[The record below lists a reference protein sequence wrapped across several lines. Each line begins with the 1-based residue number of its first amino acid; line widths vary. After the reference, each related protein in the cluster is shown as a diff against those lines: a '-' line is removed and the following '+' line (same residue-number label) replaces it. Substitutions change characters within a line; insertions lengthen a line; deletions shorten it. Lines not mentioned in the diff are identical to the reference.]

1 MNSPTYQTIPVTCP
15 NCNNRF
21 ASPVLTIID
30 ATQNPE
36 AKALF
41 LSGQINVAVC
51 SQCGHAGMLST
62 PLVYHDPEKELFL
75 TFVPSEL
82 GLPEME
88 QQRIIGDL
96 TNRVISTLP
105 AEQRKGYLL
114 RPQNFLRLESMVET
128 ILEADGITKEML
140 EAQRTKT
147 DLLAR
152 LLRTADENARRVIA
166 QENNAQIDY
175 QFFQILTLNIEIA
188 QAEGQ
193 EQTVQQL
200 LALREQL
207 LDWTTIGRETA
218 SREQAIKELGTEI
231 TREGLLD
238 KLVDA
243 ALAEEQAKIE
253 TMVAVARSAIDY
265 AFYQQLTERIET
277 AENAGDTHQAETLKT
292 LRETILDLT
301 AQIDAE
307 IQQATEQAAQLLH
320 KILQSDDLEQAV
332 RDNLAQIDD
341 MFLNVLAMNLDAADR
356 AGRSEDMEN
365 LQQIG
370 NILMKLIEES
380 QPPEVQLVNKL
391 LAAEYP
397 DGTQALLEENRQQ
410 ITSELLEIMQL
421 VGQDLTQSGQEEA
434 AQHLAQVREQATA
447 LSIH

>member
-1 MNSPTYQTIPVTCP
+1 MNTPTYQTVPVTCP

-21 ASPVLTIID
+21 VSPVLAIID
-30 ATQNPE
+30 VTQNPE

-51 SQCGHAGMLST
+51 PQCGHAGMLST

-82 GLPEME
+82 GLAEME
-88 QQRIIGDL
+88 QQRIVGEL
-96 TNRVISTLP
+96 TNRVLSALP

-114 RPQNFLRLESMVET
+114 RPQNFLRLESMVEA

-140 EAQRTKT
+140 EAQRAKT

-152 LLRTADENARRVIA
+152 LLRTTDENARRVIV
-166 QENNAQIDY
+166 QENDTQIDY

-238 KLVDA
+238 KLVKA
-243 ALAEEQAKIE
+243 ALVEEQAKIE

-277 AENAGDTHQAETLKT
+277 AENAGDTHQVETLKA
-292 LRETILDLT
+292 LRETILDLV

-307 IQQATEQAAQLLH
+307 IQQAAEQAAQLLH
-320 KILQSDDLEQAV
+320 TILQSDDLEQAV
-332 RDNLAQIDD
+332 RANLPRIDD
-341 MFLNVLAMNLDAADR
+341 LFLNVLAMNLDAAER
-356 AGRSEDMEN
+356 AGRSEDTEK

-391 LAAEYP
+391 LTAEYP
-397 DGTQALLEENRQQ
+397 DGTQALLEENHQQ
-410 ITSELLEIMQL
+410 ITSELLEIIQL
-421 VGQDLTQSGQEEA
+421 VGQDLAQSGREEA
-434 AQHLAQVREQATA
+434 ARHLAQVREQAVA
-447 LSIH
+447 LSIR